1 VQNGLALCCLHHK
14 AFDRGA
20 LGVSADLR
28 LLVSADLYGG
38 EPTREWFIRFKGEKL
53 RAPHSAALRPEE
65 RFLAWHR
72 REVFRQPARE

>member
-1 VQNGLALCCLHHK
+1 MQNGLALCSLHHK

-20 LGVSADLR
+20 VGVNTDLR
-28 LLVSADLYGG
+28 IMISADLYGG
-38 EPTREWFIRFKGEKL
+38 EAAREWFIRFKGEEL
-53 RAPHSAALRPEE
+53 RRPHSAALLPHE